1 MRRAAYQRLT
11 YAALMSWWALILGW
25 FAFFTAVSVLSR
37 YSVRR
42 VTSEERRT
50 ELIEYAGKTL
60 SPIGATFG
68 FLIGFAATMTW
79 SAINAGQEAVDAQA
93 TSAQQ
98 LVWATKSISDK
109 AGAAEVVGNLDRYL
123 AAAAVQDPALLAR
136 GDTINLPST
145 RPFDTLQHSVHNVAY
160 GRGTPPE
167 AAAMTSAA
175 AALTASNAKVSAV
188 AQRSLPGLLFGLLIA
203 AGALL
208 AMGMGASGADIAR
221 PYLMYGWAF
230 VSAIALTL
238 IISLDVPFR
247 GPIKVNMQPLL
258 SVSDA
263 LVAEPL
269 NK

>member
-1 MRRAAYQRLT
+1 MA
-11 YAALMSWWALILGW
+11 WWALILGW
-25 FAFFTAVSVLSR
+25 FAFFTAMSVLSR

-42 VTSEERRT
+42 VKTEARRT
-50 ELIEYAGKTL
+50 ELTEYASRTL

-79 SAINAGQEAVDAQA
+79 SAISAGQEAIDAQA
-93 TSAQQ
+93 SSAQQ
-98 LVWATKSISDK
+98 LAWATKSISDR

-123 AAAAVQDPALLAR
+123 AAAAEQDPPFLAR
-136 GDTINLPST
+136 GQTTALPSAQ
-145 RPFDTLQHSVHNVAY
+145 PFDTLQHSVHNVAY
-160 GRGTPPE
+160 GRGTTQE
-167 AAAMTSAA
+167 AAAMTTAA
-175 AALTASNAKVSAV
+175 AAMTASSAKVSAV

-208 AMGMGASGADIAR
+208 AVAMGASGASVAR

-238 IISLDVPFR
+238 ILCLDVPFR
-247 GPIKVNMQPLL
+247 GPIHVNMQPLL
-258 SVSDA
+258 KVSDT
-263 LVAEPL
+263 LVSEPL